1 MFRQIAVGIVAAFM
15 IASGA
20 QAQSATKDIVDTAA
34 AAGSF
39 STLAKALQA
48 ADLVDTLKGE
58 GPFTV
63 FAPTDDAFAKL
74 PQGTLEDLLKPAHKA
89 KLRRI
94 LSYHVVPGR
103 VMVTDVLKM
112 NSAKA
117 VSGDTI
123 DINASGG
130 SVRVDEARVI
140 KTDITASNGVI
151 HVIDSVILPDAA
163 KQ

>member
-1 MFRQIAVGIVAAFM
+1 MN
-15 IASGA
+15 
-20 QAQSATKDIVDTAA
+20 SA
-34 AAGSF
+34 
-39 STLAKALQA
+39 
-48 ADLVDTLKGE
+48 
-58 GPFTV
+58 
-63 FAPTDDAFAKL
+63 TDDAFAKL
-74 PQGTLEDLLKPAHKA
+74 PQATLEDLLKPANKA

-103 VMVTDVLKM
+103 VMATEVLKL

-123 DINASGG
+123 EINASGG

-140 KTDITASNGVI
+140 KTDIAASNGVI